1 MLFCSGDLLKNKL
14 SGLEREK
21 VKGKGGKG
29 ASVGTLF
36 IGNPPGSMLNN
47 HILSSGIG
55 QNLFH

>member
-1 MLFCSGDLLKNKL
+1 MLFCPGDLPKNKL
-14 SGLEREK
+14 SGLEWEK

-36 IGNPPGSMLNN
+36 IGNSPGSMLNN
-47 HILSSGIG
+47 RILSSGIS